1 MRLEARRM
9 KGAVVS
15 FSVAR
20 VVLGL
25 MWVTKGKT
33 LERITK
39 RRNTSNVTESES
51 TSRDPLGV
59 VL

>member
-1 MRLEARRM
+1 M

-33 LERITK
+33 LERITN

-51 TSRDPLGV
+51 TSRDSLGV

>member
-1 MRLEARRM
+1 M

-20 VVLGL
+20 VCA
-25 MWVTKGKT
+25 
-33 LERITK
+33 RIDVGDK
-39 RRNTSNVTESES
+39 RKNTGANNEPQEHVKNVTESES
-51 TSRDPLGV
+51 TSRDSLGV